1 MVYDLL
7 LSAEF
12 TNNYLFL
19 DVCITGAPVSVL
31 ASESAENSQG
41 IFHLDSRRMSPPSVD
56 EDRIFQSVNWDE
68 K

>member
-19 DVCITGAPVSVL
+19 DVCITGAPVSILV
-31 ASESAENSQG
+31 SESAENSQG
-41 IFHLDSRRMSPPSVD
+41 IFHLDSRRMSPPCAD
-56 EDRIFQSVNWDE
+56 EDRIFQSVNWDQ

>member
-19 DVCITGAPVSVL
+19 DACITGAPASIL
-31 ASESAENSQG
+31 ASEMRDSAENSQG
-41 IFHLDSRRMSPPSVD
+41 IFHLDSRRMSPPSSD
-56 EDRIFQSVNWDE
+56 EFQSVNWDQ